1 MVAFVHLQMYWL
13 VSSQLVWNHL
23 ISWLCK
29 VAHVSE
35 LRLVLNQL
43 VYATGHPSVHVQT
56 SSALVRPSQRFT
68 GSDGLEESFTPR
80 TTANAS
86 SAMSATEARWTL
98 SPMVLHASSDCW
110 KVLASVTTL

>member
-56 SSALVRPSQRFT
+56 SSALVRPNQRSM
-68 GSDGLEESFTPR
+68 GSDGLEESCTPR

-86 SAMSATEARWTL
+86 SAMSAMEARWTL
-98 SPMVLHASSDCW
+98 SPIAVHASSDCW